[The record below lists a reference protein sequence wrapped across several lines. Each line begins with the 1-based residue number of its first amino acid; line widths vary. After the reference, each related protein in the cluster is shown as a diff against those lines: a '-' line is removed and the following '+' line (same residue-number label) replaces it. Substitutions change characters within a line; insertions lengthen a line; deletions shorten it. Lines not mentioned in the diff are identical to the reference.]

1 MLGAL
6 GLLVAAAVAYA
17 PAYRAGF
24 IWDDDRHVTEN
35 DTLRSLQG
43 LARIWFA
50 PGAAPQYYP
59 VVHTT
64 FWIEYHLWG
73 LNPAGYHV
81 VNVLF
86 HGLNSVLVWRL
97 LRRLGVPAAGVV
109 AAIFGLHPVHVESVA
124 WVSEHKNTISGLFY
138 LTAILAYL
146 RFRPLEE
153 SGAAP
158 RNAWRWYAV
167 ALICCVAATLSKSVT
182 LTLAPALLVIT
193 WWKHRRLAWR
203 DVRPLIPF
211 VVLAVAVCPFSMKLE
226 SGFVGGEHYAPGDWR
241 LSGLERVLIA
251 GRGLWFY
258 AAKLVWPTGLAFSYD
273 RWTIDGTVWWQYAFP
288 VGAVLAFALALA
300 LRPRWGAGPA
310 AALMLFAGTLAPALG
325 FVNYYPMR
333 YSYVADHFQYLASIA
348 LLALFVTGALAVGR
362 RLGTIARRAAPAAVA
377 TLLLVL
383 GVGTWQRS
391 SVYKDQETLW
401 RDTLAK
407 RPNSFIA
414 LNNLGDELYR
424 QRRSAEAIPFLA
436 RALRVR
442 PDSREIITNL
452 ANAYGTLGRN
462 AEALQLQL
470 AWLEKNPDDAVL
482 HHNAAVTYYF
492 GLHQPAEAMEHVGR
506 ALALVPD
513 YAAARQLLRVM
524 QSAGVTSTS
533 SAPAAR

>member
-1 MLGAL
+1 L
-6 GLLVAAAVAYA
+6 
-17 PAYRAGF
+17 
-24 IWDDDRHVTEN
+24 
-35 DTLRSLQG
+35 
-43 LARIWFA
+43 
-50 PGAAPQYYP
+50 
-59 VVHTT
+59 
-64 FWIEYHLWG
+64 
-73 LNPAGYHV
+73 
-81 VNVLF
+81 
-86 HGLNSVLVWRL
+86 
-97 LRRLGVPAAGVV
+97 
-109 AAIFGLHPVHVESVA
+109 
-124 WVSEHKNTISGLFY
+124 
-138 LTAILAYL
+138 
-146 RFRPLEE
+146 
-153 SGAAP
+153 
-158 RNAWRWYAV
+158 
-167 ALICCVAATLSKSVT
+167 AATLSKSVT
-182 LTLAPALLVIT
+182 LTLGPTLLVIT
-193 WWKHRRLAWR
+193 WWKRRRLAWR
-203 DVRPLIPF
+203 DVQPLIPF
-211 VVLAVAVCPFSMKLE
+211 VVIAVAVCPFSMKLE

-241 LSGLERVLIA
+241 LSGLDRVLIA
-251 GRGLWFY
+251 GRALWFY
-258 AAKLVWPTGLAFSYD
+258 AAKLACPTGLAFSYD
-273 RWTIDGTVWWQYAFP
+273 RWTVDGTVWWQYAFP
-288 VGAVLAFALALA
+288 VGAVLAFAAALA
-300 LRPRWGAGPA
+300 LRPRWGPGPA

-325 FVNYYPMR
+325 FINYYPMR

-362 RLGTIARRAAPAAVA
+362 RLGTVARRAAPVAVA

-391 SVYKDQETLW
+391 SVYKDPETLW

-424 QRRSAEAIPFLA
+424 QRRIAEAIPFLT

-524 QSAGVTSTS
+524 QSAGVTPTS